1 MADKKQLNIEKSLRQ
16 GINMAPMLDFEK
28 LAAMPVVKMTELDYI
43 TRQPQKTVKKAR
55 FLPKYFK
62 PVSVAFAG
70 ILVMLVCISSWFAEF
85 NNPESVITLDANQ
98 SVEIVTNK
106 HMQILTVKTVN
117 ENVQEKLDQE
127 NLDQTNL
134 EASVGQII
142 TTMIKN
148 GYIDADKNVVM
159 VSVENQNTAKADDLA
174 GSLNQVIKA
183 SATAENVSATVV
195 NQTVAPDQKAVT
207 EAQQYNVSTGKLNV
221 MKELVTADS
230 SLKMETLASMSLTD
244 LLVVSKEKAVDLTSV
259 IKIDESEKDI
269 KGTETTVPPIVTEP
283 ITPTET
289 VAEPSD
295 ETVVDT
301 STSEP
306 LEINNPVT
314 PDQAIV
320 SEETKKPAEEVLTPG
335 DKTTEAE
342 KPAEGDKK
350 TEGEKTPEA
359 EKPPEGEKTTLDEP
373 MTVEPQPAMP
383 APTEPQPPVNPID

>member
-1 MADKKQLNIEKSLRQ
+1 MAHKKQLNIEKSLRR
-16 GINMAPMLDFEK
+16 GINMAPALDFEK
-28 LAAMPVVKMTELDYI
+28 LAAMPVIKMTEPDYI
-43 TRQPQKTVKKAR
+43 TRQPKAIAKSVR

-70 ILVMLVCISSWFAEF
+70 ILVMLVCVSSWFAEF

-106 HMQILTVKTVN
+106 HMQIMTVKTFDQ
-117 ENVQEKLDQE
+117 NVQDKLDAE

-159 VSVENQNTAKADDLA
+159 VSVENQNTAKADNLA
-174 GSLNQVIKA
+174 GSLSQVIKA

-195 NQTVAPDQKAVT
+195 NQTVAPDQKAET

-221 MKELVTADS
+221 MKEIVVADS

-259 IKIDESEKDI
+259 IKVDESEKET
-269 KGTETTVPPIVTEP
+269 KGIDTAVPPIVTEP
-283 ITPTET
+283 INTPTET
-289 VAEPSD
+289 VT
-295 ETVVDT
+295 ETTVKPDSGT
-301 STSEP
+301 SVSEP
-306 LEINNPVT
+306 PVVNNPTT
-314 PDQAIV
+314 PDKAVI
-320 SEETKKPAEEVLTPG
+320 SAETKKPAEEVLPPG

-342 KPAEGDKK
+342 KPG
-350 TEGEKTPEA
+350 EGEKTT
-359 EKPPEGEKTTLDEP
+359 EGQKSTEGQKTTLDEP
-373 MTVEPQPAMP
+373 VTTEPQPAI
-383 APTEPQPPVNPID
+383 PTPTKQQTPVNPIN